1 MGNARGEIMDQ
12 EINDEEKRYPS
23 VDLAYNFVKPSYDWM
38 LSRFEAANSK
48 IQGLLTFSAT
58 ITAAFPILV
67 KAIFN
72 DVDFS
77 SPWFYGAIIAFIFL
91 VLTGI
96 VGRRL
101 GSIVL
106 VHPEVLYEKYLYYSH
121 WRFQQTI
128 IYWAGKHFNMNNKII
143 VKKAW
148 CTDIMTIFLLGEILC
163 IAIWIAVQ
171 VS

>member
-1 MGNARGEIMDQ
+1 MD
-12 EINDEEKRYPS
+12 EKINDEEHRYPS

-38 LSRFEAANSK
+38 LNRFEAANSK

-58 ITAAFPILV
+58 VTAAFPILA
-67 KAIFN
+67 KAIFDN
-72 DVDFS
+72 VDFS
-77 SPWFYGAIIAFIFL
+77 SLWFYGAIIAFIFL
-91 VLTGI
+91 VVTGI
-96 VGRRL
+96 VGRRM

-128 IYWAGKHFNMNNKII
+128 IYWAGKHFNSNTKII

-148 CTDIMTIFLLGEILC
+148 CTDIMTIFLLGEIVC
-163 IAIWIAVQ
+163 IAVWIAVQ
-171 VS
+171 GN